1 LLSLNASLAALS
13 AAVAAAAAPV
23 AAGEKTVAS
32 YCSPS
37 GDICYGV
44 FNRAG
49 KVHLRITTA
58 AHYFGRYGLCVVL
71 LRRGPDP
78 QHALRCGS
86 FPLFHQGGGIWAST
100 VRYARQYPVT
110 LPGRYR
116 VTWRSASGPLGPP
129 LFFRLPLRG

>member
-1 LLSLNASLAALS
+1 VFLAVLV
-13 AAVAAAAAPV
+13 AAVAAASPV
-23 AAGEKTVAS
+23 TAGEKTVAS

-37 GDICYGV
+37 GDICYGI
-44 FNRAG
+44 FNRVG
-49 KVHLRITTA
+49 KVQLRITTA

-86 FPLFHQGGGIWAST
+86 FPLFNRGGGIWGST

-110 LPGRYR
+110 LPGGI
-116 VTWRSASGPLGPP
+116 A
-129 LFFRLPLRG
+129 LRGDPQLARSGRRFSSDFPCAGSPA